1 MLGSNNRPVLIKSLF
16 FTIFSFLPLPVFAQP
31 TTNSSTLT
39 NSAAPSAS
47 SVTTGGTNIN
57 YQTNNSYNN
66 ENGFGPGVFCRTP
79 ILYVGGNYGNSAL
92 NNYDPIQGNIPGN
105 VSNNFSANVG
115 IVIPFASQILSSCN
129 QLAYVIARDKEI
141 SSQLSM
147 LRLCAQLDREGLI
160 VDPIKYPLL
169 KPCAKTLNTKIN
181 QIEADST
188 PTQPP
193 SPEIRNIQ
201 RNRKNIL

>member
-1 MLGSNNRPVLIKSLF
+1 MLRSKNQVLAKGILLTF
-16 FTIFSFLPLPVFAQP
+16 FSFSPLTVFAQP

-115 IVIPFASQILSSCN
+115 IVVPFASQILSSCN
-129 QLAYVIARDKEI
+129 QLSHIIAKDKEI

-147 LRLCAQLDREGLI
+147 LRLCAQLDREGII
-160 VDPIKYPLL
+160 VDPTKYPLL
-169 KPCAKTLNTKIN
+169 KPCVKTINTKIN
-181 QIEADST
+181 QLDTDSS
-188 PTQPP
+188 PAQPP
-193 SPEIRNIQ
+193 NKDTLNIQ
-201 RNRKNIL
+201 RDRKSIL

>member
-1 MLGSNNRPVLIKSLF
+1 MLGSKSSVLIKSLF
-16 FTIFSFLPLPVFAQP
+16 LTFFSFLPLSVCAQP

-169 KPCAKTLNTKIN
+169 KPCAKTTNTKIN

>member
-1 MLGSNNRPVLIKSLF
+1 MIRTKSLVLISSFFLAFFSLA
-16 FTIFSFLPLPVFAQP
+16 PLKTYAQA

-115 IVIPFASQILSSCN
+115 IVVPFASQILSSCN
-129 QLAYVIARDKEI
+129 QLAHIIAKDKEI

-147 LRLCAQLDREGLI
+147 LRLCAQLDREGI
-160 VDPIKYPLL
+160 SVDPVKYPLL
-169 KPCAKTLNTKIN
+169 KPCAKSTNIKVN
-181 QIEADST
+181 QIDADST
-188 PTQPP
+188 PVQPT
-193 SPEIRNIQ
+193 SPEILNIQ
-201 RNRKNIL
+201 RNRKSVI

>member
-1 MLGSNNRPVLIKSLF
+1 MLGSNRPVSIKSLF
-16 FTIFSFLPLPVFAQP
+16 FTIFSFLPLTVFAQP

-115 IVIPFASQILSSCN
+115 IVVPFASQILSSCN
-129 QLAYVIARDKEI
+129 QLAHVIARDKEI

>member
-1 MLGSNNRPVLIKSLF
+1 MLGSKSPVLIKSLF
-16 FTIFSFLPLPVFAQP
+16 FTIFSFLPLTVFAQP

-160 VDPIKYPLL
+160 VDRIKYPLL

>member
-16 FTIFSFLPLPVFAQP
+16 FSIFSFLPLPVFAQP

>member
-1 MLGSNNRPVLIKSLF
+1 MLRSKSQVLIKSLF
-16 FTIFSFLPLPVFAQP
+16 LAIFIFSSLKVCAQP

-79 ILYVGGNYGNSAL
+79 ILYVGGNYGNNAL

-169 KPCAKTLNTKIN
+169 KPCAKTSITKIN

-188 PTQPP
+188 PIQPP

-201 RNRKNIL
+201 RHRKNIL

>member
-1 MLGSNNRPVLIKSLF
+1 MLRSKNQVLAKGILLTF
-16 FTIFSFLPLPVFAQP
+16 FSFSPLTVFAQP

>member
-1 MLGSNNRPVLIKSLF
+1 MLGSKSPVLIKSLF
-16 FTIFSFLPLPVFAQP
+16 FTIFSFLPLTVFAQP

-115 IVIPFASQILSSCN
+115 IVVPFASQILSSCN
-129 QLAYVIARDKEI
+129 QLSHIIAKDKEI

-147 LRLCAQLDREGLI
+147 LRLCAQLDREGII
-160 VDPIKYPLL
+160 VDPTKYPLL
-169 KPCAKTLNTKIN
+169 KPCVKTINTKIN
-181 QIEADST
+181 QLDTDSS
-188 PTQPP
+188 PAQPP
-193 SPEIRNIQ
+193 NKDTLNIQ
-201 RNRKNIL
+201 RDRKSIL

>member
-1 MLGSNNRPVLIKSLF
+1 MLGSKSPVLIKSLF
-16 FTIFSFLPLPVFAQP
+16 FTIFSFLPLTVFAQP

-169 KPCAKTLNTKIN
+169 KPCAKTSNTKIN

>member
-1 MLGSNNRPVLIKSLF
+1 MIRANSLVLISGFFLAFFSLA
-16 FTIFSFLPLPVFAQP
+16 PLKTYAQA

-115 IVIPFASQILSSCN
+115 IVVPFASQILSSCN
-129 QLAYVIARDKEI
+129 QLAHIIAKDKEI

-147 LRLCAQLDREGLI
+147 LRLCAQLDREGI
-160 VDPIKYPLL
+160 SVDPVKYPLL
-169 KPCAKTLNTKIN
+169 KPCAKSTNIKVN
-181 QIEADST
+181 QIDADST
-188 PTQPP
+188 PVQPP
-193 SPEIRNIQ
+193 SPEILNIQ
-201 RNRKNIL
+201 RNRKSVI

>member
-1 MLGSNNRPVLIKSLF
+1 MLRSKSPVLIKNLF
-16 FTIFSFLPLPVFAQP
+16 FTIFSFLPLTVFAQP

-92 NNYDPIQGNIPGN
+92 NSYDPIQGNIPGN

-129 QLAYVIARDKEI
+129 QLAHIIAKDKEI

-147 LRLCAQLDREGLI
+147 LRLCAQLDREGLS
-160 VDPIKYPLL
+160 VDPVKYPLL
-169 KPCAKTLNTKIN
+169 KPCAKLTNIKVN
-181 QIEADST
+181 QVDTNST
-188 PTQPP
+188 PVQPP
-193 SPEIRNIQ
+193 SPGNPNIP
-201 RNRKNIL
+201 RNRKSIL